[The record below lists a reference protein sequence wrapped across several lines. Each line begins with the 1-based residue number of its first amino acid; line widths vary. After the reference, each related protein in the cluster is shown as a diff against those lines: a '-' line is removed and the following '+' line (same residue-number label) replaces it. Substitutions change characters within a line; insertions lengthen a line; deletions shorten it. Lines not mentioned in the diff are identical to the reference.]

1 MLPFKNLMLLY
12 KNPRDGR
19 VFVPKEGG
27 GVSLNFAHP
36 IAWAILV
43 TTTIIPLAIVIGV
56 TIAVLT

>member
-1 MLPFKNLMLLY
+1 MLFY
-12 KNPRDGR
+12 KDPRDGR

-27 GVSLNFAHP
+27 GVALNFAHP

-56 TIAVLT
+56 TIAVLA